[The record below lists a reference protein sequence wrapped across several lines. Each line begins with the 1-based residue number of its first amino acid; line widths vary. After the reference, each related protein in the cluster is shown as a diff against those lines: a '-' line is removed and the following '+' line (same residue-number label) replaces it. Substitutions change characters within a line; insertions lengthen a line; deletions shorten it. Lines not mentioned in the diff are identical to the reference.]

1 MSYNSVRTA
10 WKEKPDEFWAA
21 AAKAIDW
28 TSPWSQVVST
38 DRPSG
43 RWFADAAMNTCFNA
57 VDRHAKH
64 RGDKLALVFDSAM
77 TGDVRRFTYQQLLQ
91 NVEQFAGAM
100 QRAGV
105 EKGDRVVIYM
115 PMVPESV
122 IAMLACAR
130 LGAIHSVVFGG
141 FAARELAIRIS
152 EAKPK
157 IVLSASCGLEPGR
170 TVAYKPLLDEAL
182 ALSSHQPQC
191 SVVLQ
196 RPELA
201 ADMSG
206 PIDQDWQDFV
216 AGADAAACVDVQASD
231 PLYIL
236 YTSGTT
242 GQPKGIVRDNGGHA
256 VALHWSMRAV
266 YDIGPEDVFWAASD
280 IGWVV
285 GHSYIVY
292 GPLLAGA
299 TTVMFEGKPVGT
311 PDAGAFWRVI
321 DTHNVNVLFTAPT
334 AIRAI
339 KRDDPNLEFAKS
351 FDLSS
356 LRALFLAG
364 ERCDPDTLQWA
375 EGVLDIPVIDH
386 WWQTET
392 GWAIAGS
399 LLGEGETDVRAG
411 SAGRALPGWEVRVV
425 NDEGV
430 GLPAGNVGA
439 IVCELPLAPGSV
451 CTLWN
456 ADERFSE
463 SYFSEFPGF
472 YETGDAGYIDDDGY
486 IYVMSRTDD
495 VINVAGHR
503 LSTGALEEVLAT
515 HPAVAECA
523 VTGVSDA
530 LKGQTPLGFLCL
542 KAGSKLDESQV
553 VADCVTM
560 IREQIGPVAAFRR
573 AVVVNRLPKTRSG
586 KILRSTLS
594 KIVDRIDFNMP
605 PTIDDPEI
613 LTEIRNTLLKVGVL
627 EE

>member
-1 MSYNSVRTA
+1 MSYSSLRTA
-10 WKEKPDEFWAA
+10 WYESPDEFWAEA
-21 AAKAIDW
+21 AQAIDW
-28 TSPWSQVVST
+28 TLPWSQVVST

-57 VDRHAKH
+57 VDRHAQH

-141 FAARELAIRIS
+141 FASRELAIRIS

-170 TVAYKPLLDEAL
+170 IVAYKPLLDEAL
-182 ALSSHQPQC
+182 ALSSHKPQC
-191 SVVLQ
+191 SVVFQ

-201 ADMSG
+201 ADLSG
-206 PIDQDWQDFV
+206 PIDQDWQEFV
-216 AGADAAACVDVQASD
+216 AGAVAADCVDVQATD

-311 PDAGAFWRVI
+311 PDASAFWRVI
-321 DTHNVNVLFTAPT
+321 ETHNVN
-334 AIRAI
+334 
-339 KRDDPNLEFAKS
+339 S
-351 FDLSS
+351 
-356 LRALFLAG
+356 
-364 ERCDPDTLQWA
+364 CD
-375 EGVLDIPVIDH
+375 
-386 WWQTET
+386 
-392 GWAIAGS
+392 
-399 LLGEGETDVRAG
+399 
-411 SAGRALPGWEVRVV
+411 
-425 NDEGV
+425 
-430 GLPAGNVGA
+430 
-439 IVCELPLAPGSV
+439 
-451 CTLWN
+451 
-456 ADERFSE
+456 
-463 SYFSEFPGF
+463 
-472 YETGDAGYIDDDGY
+472 
-486 IYVMSRTDD
+486 
-495 VINVAGHR
+495 
-503 LSTGALEEVLAT
+503 
-515 HPAVAECA
+515 
-523 VTGVSDA
+523 
-530 LKGQTPLGFLCL
+530 
-542 KAGSKLDESQV
+542 
-553 VADCVTM
+553 
-560 IREQIGPVAAFRR
+560 
-573 AVVVNRLPKTRSG
+573 
-586 KILRSTLS
+586 
-594 KIVDRIDFNMP
+594 
-605 PTIDDPEI
+605 
-613 LTEIRNTLLKVGVL
+613 
-627 EE
+627 